1 MNLLVA
7 IITAPPGRGAV
18 SSEVTCIKEVG
29 MRRHMMLMS
38 ALLLVAVFSLSES
51 PADVTR
57 TLRYELDPSRSFVVE
72 NLAGRMTVVPGGGG
86 RIQVTA
92 TVHAESG
99 RLADS
104 VELELVGGGEDQH
117 LRVRYPVDEYRKFQ
131 YPEEG
136 VNTSVRYAGRKVRVN
151 RTSGVLLYAD
161 VEIRVPR
168 GEIHGKFRNAV
179 GRIQGEEIEGRVTF
193 DTGSGDVTLTD
204 IRGDVTADTGSGDI
218 DATDIGGAFNGDTG
232 SGDIRLSRFRGI
244 EIRCDTGSGSIEI
257 SDSETEALLADTG
270 SGGVSVRDTMARR
283 LNADTGSGNITFSGD
298 GLEEID
304 ADTGSGR
311 VEIESPGD
319 RLVRVNVDT
328 GSGSLVLRMG
338 PNASFEA
345 IAEQGSGSIRNRY
358 SDADPIIEGKEV
370 IGYRRGS
377 GRTRITFDTG
387 SGNLVLEPAR

>member
-1 MNLLVA
+1 
-7 IITAPPGRGAV
+7 
-18 SSEVTCIKEVG
+18 
-29 MRRHMMLMS
+29 MRRYMILMS
-38 ALLLVAVFSLSES
+38 ALLLVAVFSVSES

-57 TLRYELDPSRSFVVE
+57 TLRHELDSSRSFVVE

-86 RIQVTA
+86 RILVTA

-104 VELELVGGGEDQH
+104 LELELVGGGADQH
-117 LRVRYPVDEYRKFQ
+117 LRVRYPIDEYRKFQ

-136 VNTSVRYAGRKVRVN
+136 GNTSTRYAGRKVRVS
-151 RTSGVLLYAD
+151 RSSGVLLYAD

-168 GEIHGKFRNAV
+168 TEIHGKFRNVV
-179 GRIQGEEIEGRVTF
+179 GTIRGEEIEGRVTF

-204 IRGDVTADTGSGDI
+204 VQGRVTADTGSGDI
-218 DATDIGGAFNGDTG
+218 EATEIGGAFNGDTG
-232 SGDIRLSRFRGI
+232 SGDIHLSRFRGT

-257 SDSETEALLADTG
+257 SDSETDSLNADTG
-270 SGGVSVRDTMARR
+270 SGGVSVSRTVARDV
-283 LNADTGSGNITFSGD
+283 NADTGSGDITFSGD
-298 GLEEID
+298 GLEEVD

-311 VEIESPGD
+311 VKIETPGD
-319 RLVRVNVDT
+319 QLIRVNVDT

-345 IAEQGSGSIRNRY
+345 IAEQGSGTIRNRY
-358 SDADPIIEGKEV
+358 SDADPIIEGREV
-370 IGYRRGS
+370 VGYRRGS

-387 SGNLVLEPAR
+387 SGNLVLEPTR